1 MGRWLNRSDQGERL
15 QVLVDLV
22 PSGPIEPRVRTSKQR
37 VRHLDPAVAAEL
49 VAGYE
54 AGATV
59 YQLADQFHIHRD
71 TVTKH
76 LKRAQIPRRNQPL
89 TPDQVKKAMK
99 LYAAGQ
105 SLARIAPELGC
116 QPSTVWSALRKAGV
130 QLRDPRGQER

>member
-15 QVLVDLV
+15 QALVDMV
-22 PSGPIEPRVRTSKQR
+22 PSGPIEPKVRTSKQR
-37 VRHLDPAVAAEL
+37 VRPLDPAVAAEL
-49 VAGYE
+49 VAGYQ

-76 LKRAQIPRRNQPL
+76 LKRAQIPRRNRPL
-89 TPDQVKKAMK
+89 TRDQVKRAMD

-105 SLARIAPELGC
+105 SLARIAPKLGC
-116 QPSTVWSALRKAGV
+116 QPSTVWSSLRKAGV
-130 QLRDPRGQER
+130 QLRDPQGREQ